1 MRNHVLALR
10 GKTNSTLKAVA
21 APVPAASTSLFAS
34 PYLRFVLAGHTRQTQ
49 VYSLR
54 QIKDLIVQT
63 VKPFVSPLP
72 HEVEEGGN
80 EWYNHYE

>member
-1 MRNHVLALR
+1 MRNNALALH
-10 GKTNSTLKAVA
+10 GNTNSRLAAVYP
-21 APVPAASTSLFAS
+21 APPKPTSLFAS
-34 PYLRFVLAGHTRQTQ
+34 PYLRLILAGHTMQTQ

-72 HEVEEGGN
+72 RDVEEGGN